1 MGSAPLRRR
10 GSDQFPCLP
19 NPVSPAEQSSQSW
32 SQFVPG
38 LVWQYLPPIRE
49 MIVATPL
56 PEQAVTILGPVVTVE
71 WFASQIPN
79 DTRVFA
85 PYTQGL
91 PRSFPTRAAP
101 TPEPPHLAFPEWFRW
116 GTGPGVCPAKLYA
129 ELAVPLVILGCR
141 GLVVFKCKKPE
152 RRSGPQHRLALAL

>member
-1 MGSAPLRRR
+1 
-10 GSDQFPCLP
+10 
-19 NPVSPAEQSSQSW
+19 
-32 SQFVPG
+32 
-38 LVWQYLPPIRE
+38 

-56 PEQAVTILGPVVTVE
+56 PEQAFTILGPVVTVE
-71 WFASQIPN
+71 WFASQITN

-101 TPEPPHLAFPEWFRW
+101 TPEPPHLASQNGFGGNWSWRL
-116 GTGPGVCPAKLYA
+116 PGENIP
-129 ELAVPLVILGCR
+129 ELAAPLVILGCR

-152 RRSGPQHRLALAL
+152 RRSGPQHQSALAL

>member
-1 MGSAPLRRR
+1 MAIP
-10 GSDQFPCLP
+10 
-19 NPVSPAEQSSQSW
+19 PAQ
-32 SQFVPG
+32 PG
-38 LVWQYLPPIRE
+38 

-56 PEQAVTILGPVVTVE
+56 PEQAFTILGPVVTVE
-71 WFASQIPN
+71 WFASQITN

-116 GTGPGVCPAKLYA
+116 
-129 ELAVPLVILGCR
+129 ELVLAFAGEVLRRISGAPCDFGLSWFGCIQ
-141 GLVVFKCKKPE
+141 V
-152 RRSGPQHRLALAL
+152 